1 MFPSSQSSQTSFQKD
16 IILEET
22 RIPEFLINDIL
33 AYGAGESSSPLNDPL
48 EGSLFDEDFPPPPD
62 DLQEDIHLQDS
73 QQHSDNKTEGG
84 KEDIKTNDD
93 DNDNISSVKF
103 VPLDLSVSSP
113 SSSSSSSSC
122 VSSLSV
128 PKAKFSCDYLS
139 ESSSLQKSYS
149 SSHLKEKLHL
159 IKIEGMSL
167 RNDYEQNEA
176 FGSSIL
182 SRLTD
187 KYSLNKYRVDKL
199 TNHCNEVDTISR
211 LVISLRIRLRSLEQS
226 VKNKDRQDMLAK
238 QEQEEEEDRL
248 HNNEQIVDKN
258 VGGLLHPQTL
268 DNQVSEKRNKLSR
281 QLTEALDLKQ
291 LIDNRSHSLM
301 DKLCSSHQT
310 SINQRQEGKEVAN
323 GDEVDEND
331 DPSSCRDKT
340 DFLEY
345 VNNKSNIIM
354 RIKEVE
360 EQIDSIE
367 KSLEMQ
373 SLN

>member
-1 MFPSSQSSQTSFQKD
+1 M
-16 IILEET
+16 
-22 RIPEFLINDIL
+22 
-33 AYGAGESSSPLNDPL
+33 
-48 EGSLFDEDFPPPPD
+48 
-62 DLQEDIHLQDS
+62 
-73 QQHSDNKTEGG
+73 
-84 KEDIKTNDD
+84 
-93 DNDNISSVKF
+93 
-103 VPLDLSVSSP
+103 
-113 SSSSSSSSC
+113 
-122 VSSLSV
+122 
-128 PKAKFSCDYLS
+128 
-139 ESSSLQKSYS
+139 
-149 SSHLKEKLHL
+149 
-159 IKIEGMSL
+159 
-167 RNDYEQNEA
+167 
-176 FGSSIL
+176 
-182 SRLTD
+182 
-187 KYSLNKYRVDKL
+187 
-199 TNHCNEVDTISR
+199 DTISR